1 MHTKINDFT
10 QLQHNRNHIHIAFS
24 SPQRVISS
32 AILNGGLIEAE
43 HIVNWKVPKHAS
55 VCDAPE
61 KSLSDYAKAQGWQGH
76 VVGMMTAAS
85 MDSFRIE
92 QACVEGVDI
101 TVLVTTGMSNARRA
115 GDKADI
121 QALLG
126 TTHEIGTINLIL
138 IFSAQLTD
146 AAMVEAMMIATEAKA
161 AALQN
166 VKILSPVSGLIATGT
181 GTDAIAVVSGEA
193 SPTIKFCGK
202 HVLLGEWIGLLVIAA
217 ITSSLSFEA

>member
-32 AILNGGLIEAE
+32 AILNGGFIKAE
-43 HIVNWKVPKHAS
+43 HIVNWKVPKHAP

-61 KSLSDYAKAQGWQGH
+61 KSLSDYAKVQGWQGK

-85 MDSFRIE
+85 MDSLRME
-92 QACVEGVDI
+92 QACIEGMDI
-101 TVLVTTGMSNARRA
+101 SVLVTTGLSNARRA

-121 QALLG
+121 QDLLT
-126 TTHEIGTINLIL
+126 TTHAAGTINLIL

-146 AAMVEAMMIATEAKA
+146 TAMVEAMMIATEAKA

-166 VKILSPVSGLIATGT
+166 VQALSPVSGLIATGT
-181 GTDAIAVVSGEA
+181 GTDAIAVVCGSG
-193 SPTIKFCGK
+193 SPSIKFCGK
-202 HVLLGEWIGLLVIAA
+202 HVLLGEWIGRLVIAA

>member
-1 MHTKINDFT
+1 MRININAFTK
-10 QLQHNRNHIHIAFS
+10 LQHNENHIHVAFS

-32 AILNGGLIEAE
+32 AILNGGLVEAE

-55 VCDAPE
+55 VCEAPE
-61 KSLSDYAKAQGWQGH
+61 KSLNDYAKAQGWQGQ

-85 MDSFRIE
+85 MDSLRME
-92 QACVEGVDI
+92 QTCVEGVDI

-121 QALLG
+121 QELLS

-146 AAMVEAMMIATEAKA
+146 AAMVEAMMLATEAKA

-166 VKILSPVSGLIATGT
+166 AGVLSPVSGLIATGT
-181 GTDAIAVVSGEA
+181 GTDAIAVVCGSG
-193 SPTIKFCGK
+193 SPAIKFCGK
-202 HVLLGEWIGLLVIAA
+202 HVLLGEWIGRLVITAV
-217 ITSSLSFEA
+217 TSSLSFEA

>member
-1 MHTKINDFT
+1 MRININAFTK
-10 QLQHNRNHIHIAFS
+10 LQHNENHIHVAFS

-32 AILNGGLIEAE
+32 AILNGGLVEAE

-55 VCDAPE
+55 VCEAPE
-61 KSLSDYAKAQGWQGH
+61 KSLNDYAKTQGWQGH

-85 MDSFRIE
+85 MDSLRVE
-92 QACVEGVDI
+92 QACVEGIDI
-101 TVLVTTGMSNARRA
+101 TVLVTTGLSNARRA

-121 QALLG
+121 QELLA
-126 TTHEIGTINLIL
+126 TTHEVGTINLIL

-166 VKILSPVSGLIATGT
+166 AKVLSPISGLIATGT

-193 SPTIKFCGK
+193 SPAIKFCGK
-202 HVLLGEWIGLLVIAA
+202 HVLLGEWIGRLVITAV
-217 ITSSLSFEA
+217 TSSLSFEA